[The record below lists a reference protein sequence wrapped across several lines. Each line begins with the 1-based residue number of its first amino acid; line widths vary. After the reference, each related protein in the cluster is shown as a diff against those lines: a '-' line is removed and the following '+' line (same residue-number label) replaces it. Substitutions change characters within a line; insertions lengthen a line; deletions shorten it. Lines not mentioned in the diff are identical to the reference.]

1 MAQTDQTDAA
11 RWLAKSE
18 IAPPFAVPA
27 TLAAWEKERRQVR
40 AQLWELLG
48 KLPPRP
54 KRPKVETLSQED
66 RGDYVVE
73 KFRFDNGAG
82 ATVPG
87 YLLRPK
93 DLPGKAPA
101 ILYCHWHGGEYD
113 IGKEEL
119 FQAKHTPEP
128 PGPALAKRGFVV
140 LGIDAYC
147 FGERNGHGPGGPA
160 EKGGAGE
167 MSASKFNLWV
177 GRTLWGMM
185 LRDDLMALDYLA
197 SRPEVD
203 ARRIGVIGMSMG
215 ATRSWWL
222 MALDERIQ
230 TGVAVACL
238 TRYQNLVEHQMLQAH
253 GIYYFVPNLLNHFD
267 TEAVV
272 ALLAPRPALFMNGD
286 QDGGSP
292 ADGIRAIEAV
302 GAPGVSALRQGAGV
316 PEHHL
321 CRPGPR
327 LYAGDVGEDL
337 EWMGEKLEGRK
348 WSGLQELARQ
358 RPILDCG
365 LSSPPSC
372 GREAVGQ
379 ERLCGPG
386 GAGAGAA
393 LSRHGGAADG
403 GLWRRSRGC
412 RRNTCPR
419 SCSS

>member
-1 MAQTDQTDAA
+1 MNRNLSVCGAVWLGALLCFARSALMAQTNQTDAA
-11 RWLAKSE
+11 RWLAKSP
-18 IAPPFAVPA
+18 IAPRFAVPA
-27 TLAAWEKERRQVR
+27 TRAAWEKQRRQVR

-54 KRPKVETLSQED
+54 KRTNVETLSQED

-73 KFRFDNGAG
+73 KFSFDNDAG

-93 DLPGKAPA
+93 NLPGKAPA

-119 FQAKHTPEP
+119 FQARHTPEA
-128 PGPALAKRGFVV
+128 PGPALARRGFVV
-140 LGIDAYC
+140 VGIDAYC
-147 FGERNGHGPGGPA
+147 FGERNGHGPGGPT
-160 EKGGAGE
+160 ERGGAGE
-167 MSASKFNLWV
+167 MSASKFSLWV

-185 LRDDLMALDYLA
+185 LRDDLMALDYLV

-203 ARRIGVIGMSMG
+203 ARRIGVTGMSMG

-238 TRYQNLVEHQMLQAH
+238 TRYQNLIEHEMLQAH

-292 ADGIRAIEAV
+292 PDGIHAIEESVRRAY
-302 GAPGVSALRQGAGV
+302 
-316 PEHHL
+316 
-321 CRPGPR
+321 R
-327 LYAGDVGEDL
+327 LYDKEGGFQSSVYSGQGHVYTPEMWARTL
-337 EWMGEKLEGRK
+337 EWMDQKLK
-348 WSGLQELARQ
+348 
-358 RPILDCG
+358 
-365 LSSPPSC
+365 
-372 GREAVGQ
+372 
-379 ERLCGPG
+379 
-386 GAGAGAA
+386 
-393 LSRHGGAADG
+393 
-403 GLWRRSRGC
+403 
-412 RRNTCPR
+412 
-419 SCSS
+419 

>member
-1 MAQTDQTDAA
+1 VKDMNRNFYRGHAIWLGALLCFAPNALMAQTNHTDAA

-18 IAPPFAVPA
+18 LAPRFAVPA
-27 TLAAWEKERRQVR
+27 TRAAWEKQRGRVR

-54 KRPKVETLSQED
+54 KLPKVETLSLED

-73 KFRFDNGAG
+73 KFQFDNGAG

-93 DLPGKAPA
+93 EIRGKAPA
-101 ILYCHWHGGEYD
+101 ILYCHWHGGEYE

-128 PGPALAKRGFVV
+128 PGPAFAKRGFVV
-140 LGIDAYC
+140 LGVDAYC
-147 FGERNGHGPGGPA
+147 FGERNGRGPGGAA

-177 GRTLWGMM
+177 GRTLWGMI

-197 SRPEVD
+197 SRAEVD
-203 ARRIGVIGMSMG
+203 ARRIGGTGISMG

-238 TRYQNLVEHQMLQAH
+238 TRYENLIEHQMLKAH

-272 ALLAPRPALFMNGD
+272 ALIAPRPVLFMNGD

-292 ADGIRAIEAV
+292 ADGIRAIEKPVRAV
-302 GAPGVSALRQGAGV
+302 Y
-316 PEHHL
+316 
-321 CRPGPR
+321 R
-327 LYAGDVGEDL
+327 LYAQEAECQSFIYAGQGHVYTPEMWAKTL
-337 EWMGEKLEGRK
+337 AWMKEKLG
-348 WSGLQELARQ
+348 
-358 RPILDCG
+358 
-365 LSSPPSC
+365 
-372 GREAVGQ
+372 
-379 ERLCGPG
+379 
-386 GAGAGAA
+386 
-393 LSRHGGAADG
+393 
-403 GLWRRSRGC
+403 
-412 RRNTCPR
+412 
-419 SCSS
+419 